1 MEPWISV
8 PEGRT
13 ATHANWRRPPHS
25 QWSFR
30 NVRKILATEGIDRHV
45 HDYTHLST
53 AKRDLGQVTVRN
65 GTATLSVND
74 VLARSG
80 TDAFLVLKEG
90 VIVAEHYFHGM
101 RREDRHVMFSVSKSV
116 LGLMFGILKDRK
128 LIDPS
133 QLATDHV
140 PELKGSGYEGATIQH
155 ILDMA
160 VAVDFREDYQA
171 VDGDVDRYRRAT
183 GWDPAR
189 PEDADNS
196 TRGMLCQFA
205 RAEGRHG
212 EKFLYVSPDTD
223 VAGWIAERAT
233 GLSYAELLTEYLW
246 KPMGA
251 EYSAYITVDRFGV
264 ARAAGGICAT
274 LRDMGRFATL
284 MTGKPVAANV
294 APAAFLED
302 TYANGDAEAWAK
314 GASASYIPQGRY
326 RNKWYI
332 KPCPQRVCLAI
343 GIHGQ
348 WLYADHD
355 RNIVIVKQSSQDAPV
370 DVAIDQ
376 MVMASF
382 EAIADHLA

>member
-1 MEPWISV
+1 MDAWISV
-8 PEGRT
+8 PEDRT
-13 ATHANWRRPPHS
+13 ATHANWRRSPHS
-25 QWSFR
+25 EWSFR
-30 NVRKILATEGIDRHV
+30 NVRKILTTEGIDRHV
-45 HDYTHLST
+45 HDYTHLS
-53 AKRDLGQVTVRN
+53 AAMLDLGHVTFRN
-65 GTATLSVND
+65 GATTLSVHD

-80 TDAFLVLKEG
+80 TDAFLVLKDG
-90 VIVAEHYFHGM
+90 VIVAEQYFHGM
-101 RREDRHVMFSVSKSV
+101 RREERHVMFSVSKSV
-116 LGLMFGILKDRK
+116 LGVVFGTLNDRK

-133 QLATDHV
+133 RLATDYV

-155 ILDMA
+155 VLDMA
-160 VAVDFREDYQA
+160 VSVDFCEDYQA
-171 VDGDVDRYRRAT
+171 RDGDVDRYRRAT

-189 PEDADNS
+189 PEDAGNS

-212 EKFLYVSPDTD
+212 AKFLYVSPDTD

-233 GLSYAELLTEYLW
+233 GLSYAEVLTEYLW

-284 MTGKPVAANV
+284 MTSRPVAGNV

-314 GASASYIPQGRY
+314 GASASYIQGGRY

-332 KPCPQRVCLAI
+332 KPGPQRVCLAI

-370 DVAIDQ
+370 DVTIDQ

-382 EAIADHLA
+382 DAIVDYLG